1 MLRRTATDPVSFDVG
16 DGEELAVAVVL
27 VVQRTWPFTSAN
39 TRFEVLVRKSEGA
52 EEMAGVSRLPTHTT
66 VSRGMLFY
74 HMPR

>member
-1 MLRRTATDPVSFDVG
+1 MLRRTATDPVAFDVG
-16 DGEELAVAVVL
+16 DGKELAVAVVL

-66 VSRGMLFY
+66 VSCGMLFY
-74 HMPR
+74 HMLR